1 MIYAEMEFVGLKEA
15 IKALND
21 IDKSARRKLTRD
33 YKEICQP
40 VIDQAKRNI
49 PNKAPISGWERN
61 WHPVATAQSSIA
73 RGGFVRRTRDAWAE
87 VERQERRRERRE
99 LPGALPWDQGAA
111 ERNIKA
117 RVSTK
122 KPREALVEGRTFMAN
137 LAVFTIA
144 WSGATNA
151 IYDLA
156 GRTSRGATKAG
167 ANMIRGLEARHGK
180 ASRVLWPAFEANRD
194 EVELRMQRLIDDVLR
209 QVNSEI

>member
-1 MIYAEMEFVGLKEA
+1 MIYAEMEIAGLKEA

-49 PNKAPISGWERN
+49 PSKPPISGWARN
-61 WHPVATAQSSIA
+61 WNPANAGNSGSGRKVT
-73 RGGFVRRTRDAWAE
+73 DAWAE
-87 VERQERRRERRE
+87 VERQERRRQRRE

-151 IYDLA
+151 IFDLA

-180 ASRVLWPAFEANRD
+180 ASRILWPAFEANRG
-194 EVELRMQRLIDDVLR
+194 EVEQRMQRLIDDVLR
-209 QVNSEI
+209 QVNRDI